1 MVTNVEAMTGGP
13 ALPDAGFV
21 AVVKRD
27 CPTCEMVAPVLRE
40 ILGSGTPLV
49 VYVQDDPSFPDL
61 GPAAPID
68 DSDLSFSWHHDID
81 TVPTLIEVREGA
93 EVRRTIGWS
102 RSDWQAFT
110 QLSNLGAGLPE
121 MRPGCGSLSVDPLR
135 VDELEARFRGSTLS
149 SRRVEFGSMEDEF
162 EAVFDRGWTDGLPV
176 IPPTEARVL
185 RMLAG
190 TTRAPEEIVAI
201 VPPNLVDVSVE
212 QVAINAV
219 MAGCRPEYLP
229 VVLAAVEAACTD
241 EFNMHGLLATTYF
254 SGPIIVVNGPV
265 TARIGMN
272 SGLNAFGQGN
282 RANTTIGRALQLIV
296 RNIGGGSAGDV
307 DMAMHGS
314 PGKLSFCFA
323 EREHDSP
330 FTSLAV
336 SRGLGPDDDAVTLF
350 AGQGPTP
357 IVDQLS
363 RDPMSLARSFALV
376 LRAAHHPKLV
386 IGMDAMLVVS
396 PEHGRVFA
404 DAGWDRERLESELA
418 DLLMIP
424 ADELL
429 RGAAFVDE
437 GSIDDDS
444 AGPLPKFRAGGMPIV
459 HAGGDAGLFS
469 SVLTGWVGGPKGSEL
484 VTRRIH
490 P

>member
-1 MVTNVEAMTGGP
+1 VTGAP

-21 AVVKRD
+21 AVVKQD
-27 CPTCEMVAPVLRE
+27 CPTCEMIAPVLRE
-40 ILGSGTPLV
+40 ILASGLPLE

-61 GPAAPID
+61 DSTTPID
-68 DSDLSFSWHHDID
+68 DSDLRFSWHHEIE
-81 TVPTLIEVREGA
+81 TVPTLIEVSDGI
-93 EVRRTIGWS
+93 EVRRTVGWS
-102 RSDWQAFT
+102 RSDWRGFT
-110 QLSNLGAGLPE
+110 DIDTLGVELPE
-121 MRPGCGSLSVDPLR
+121 MRPGCGSLSVDPLL
-135 VDELEARFRGSTLS
+135 VDELQVRFNGSTLS
-149 SRRVEFGSMEDEF
+149 SRRIEFAPMEDEF
-162 EAVFDRGWTDGLPV
+162 EAAFDRGWTDGLPV
-176 IPPTEARVL
+176 VPPTEARVL

-190 TTRAPEEIVAI
+190 TTRSPAEIVAT

-212 QVAINAV
+212 QVAVNAV

-254 SGPIIVVNGPV
+254 SGPIVVVNGPIA
-265 TARIGMN
+265 ARIGMN
-272 SGLNAFGQGN
+272 SGVNVFGQSN
-282 RANTTIGRALQLIV
+282 RANMTIGRALQLVIGNV
-296 RNIGGGSAGDV
+296 GGGTAGDV

-314 PGKLSFCFA
+314 PGKLGFCFA

-336 SRGLGPDDDAVTLF
+336 SRGRDPDDDAVTLF

-363 RDPMSLARSFALV
+363 RDPMSLARSFAMV

-404 DAGWDRERLESELA
+404 EAGWDRAKLERELA
-418 DLLMIP
+418 DLLMIRSS
-424 ADELL
+424 ELL

-437 GSIDDDS
+437 GSIDAPSD
-444 AGPLPKFRAGGMPIV
+444 APLPKFRNGGMPIV

-490 P
+490 K